1 MAIINHGNNIIF
13 HQNDYSGSVN
23 FLGSNE
29 NQGNTIRQQI
39 AEITRQMQ
47 AEISQ
52 STTGRDQVLAAIEG
66 LRQEMASAHPR
77 KDELNRLL
85 GAINGASALTNMA
98 AQIRSL
104 LGGIF

>member
-1 MAIINHGNNIIF
+1 MAIINHSKNTIF
-13 HQNDYSGSVN
+13 NQNDYSGSVN
-23 FLGSNE
+23 FLGSDK
-29 NQGNTIRQQI
+29 NQGDAIRQKI

-52 STTGRDQVLAAIEG
+52 SSTGHGQVLAAIEG
-66 LRQEMASAHPR
+66 LRQEMASADPR

-98 AQIRSL
+98 AQIRLL